1 MARSTIHYAD
11 SATNNVLKS
20 LHNKLRSSGT
30 PVERVEYI
38 IELLILRIFET
49 KLRKDDAFIEIR
61 KLFEKEGY
69 KYLFSYLHTLS
80 GEQVLEHLNKN
91 IFPFYGS
98 ILSRASQVVT
108 SNLNQKVQDQLVLIE
123 EIFSKSKFTENI
135 LSGKLYE
142 VISLINELDEERILN
157 TDILG
162 DAIES
167 ALSETGGTKDIGL
180 NRTPDHIRH
189 MMVAMC
195 EPEYKDTIFDP
206 ACGTGGFLFDSFQ
219 YVIEKTTRNG
229 HWPSKNAHKEIQHFF
244 TEYFKNNKLKIPTI
258 PESNQFYRSGVG
270 GIEYMGRIRKMAAI
284 NLYIRGLNPANIL
297 QGDSLHLYKPEVY
310 ENSKTCIIA
319 NPPFGAEKD
328 QEAYPNVWD
337 EYSKE
342 GETTILFVKM
352 MLDTLAK
359 GGRCAVIVSEGF
371 LTWGQNSARTLRH
384 KLLTEANL
392 KAVISLPQG
401 LFVSK
406 SGQGAKTSLL
416 YFEKGTPTKNVWFY
430 KMTNDGFALG
440 VNRKEQVNSQIPEI
454 LNIFLSQVKKGETP
468 ANTANS
474 FSIPASWILEIDPR
488 IKERIAIENKAE
500 IEAKELPKI
509 NEIKDKEKKK
519 EKLIALESKIR
530 NEIAKEIEKKH
541 VYSYNMATYRS
552 LLSIDQLKKWNTE
565 IKFENNGKSIDDRY
579 SILKN
584 INEKNEKQTLSLF
597 DITHSLELDMVR
609 EYLAKI
615 QSKSTL
621 AQNLL
626 DIVKEENEIPLVKL
640 KDLLCQYENFINL
653 DDGVTYKQITVSNTG
668 EISLREIK
676 QGSEIG
682 TKKQNLVNLEKPLL
696 IYSRLGLHTGAIGII
711 PRDLDN
717 AIVTVDMPLFSFVGE
732 ALPEYIS
739 YVLQSEQFVNKVVEQ
754 SPTGAAQV
762 RFHEDKFLNLEIPL
776 PPLEKQAEIV
786 AEVSRLNK
794 LIKGCREIEEN
805 ISIPKIFVGRDSN
818 LEDISK
824 LIGTGS
830 TPSREN
836 KDYFNGNVNWT
847 LTTEVCEN
855 EILSTTEH
863 LSELAVKDFG
873 LRIYPVDTILIA
885 MYGQGQTRG
894 RTALLKIDSAITQN
908 CAGIIIDEKKAI
920 SKYVWY
926 FLRSIYL
933 KIRSQDYTGGGV
945 PHLNLQIV
953 KSIKVPVPEIEI
965 QKEIVKKIDKHME
978 VLESVQQIMSDS
990 ETEIK
995 SILAKIWGEN
1005 KLTDNK

>member
-49 KLRKDDAFIEIR
+49 KLRKDDAFVEIR

-80 GEQVLEHLNKN
+80 GEQILEHLNKN

-98 ILSRASQVVT
+98 ILSKASQVVT

-229 HWPSKNAHKEIQHFF
+229 NWPSKNAHKEIQQFF
-244 TEYFKNNKLKIPTI
+244 IEYFKNNKLKIPTI

-352 MLDTLAK
+352 MLDTLAP

-454 LNIFLSQVKKGETP
+454 LNIFLSKVKKGETP
-468 ANTANS
+468 ENTLNS
-474 FSIPASWILEIDPR
+474 FSVPASWILEIDPR
-488 IKERIAIENKAE
+488 IKERIAQDKKSE
-500 IEAKELPKI
+500 IEEKELSKM
-509 NEIKDKEKKK
+509 NEIKDKDKKK

-552 LLSIDQLKKWNTE
+552 SLSADQLKKWNNE
-565 IKFENNGKSIDDRY
+565 IKLEKTEKSIDDRY
-579 SILKN
+579 TILKS
-584 INEKNEKQTLSLF
+584 ITDKNEKVTLSLF
-597 DITHSLELDMVR
+597 DITRSLELDMVR

-615 QSKSTL
+615 QAKSKL

-626 DIVKEENEIPLVKL
+626 DIAKEENKIGLVPLRDMLIPKKENIKL
-640 KDLLCQYENFINL
+640 EDEVL
-653 DDGVTYKQITVSNTG
+653 YKQITIKLYGKGLLLRQEILGQDIKTEQQFIVSAGDFIMSKIDARNGAFGIVPDYLNNAVVTSSFPYFTVNT
-668 EISLREIK
+668 EL
-676 QGSEIG
+676 
-682 TKKQNLVNLEKPLL
+682 
-696 IYSRLGLHTGAIGII
+696 AIPEYIE
-711 PRDLDN
+711 
-717 AIVTVDMPLFSFVGE
+717 AIVTQKSFYDKINNVVAGATGRRSVGE
-732 ALPEYIS
+732 
-739 YVLQSEQFVNKVVEQ
+739 
-754 SPTGAAQV
+754 
-762 RFHEDKFLNLEIPL
+762 DDFLDLEIPL

-794 LIKGCREIEEN
+794 LIKGCGEIKDN
-805 ISIPKIFVGRDSN
+805 ISIPKIFAGRDSN

-855 EILSTTEH
+855 EIFSTTEH

-953 KSIKVPVPEIEI
+953 KSIKVPIPGIEI

-978 VLESVQQIMSDS
+978 VSESVRQIMSDS

-995 SILAKIWGEN
+995 SILVKIWGEN
-1005 KLTDNK
+1005 KLTDIK

>member
-80 GEQVLEHLNKN
+80 GEQILEHLNKN

-229 HWPSKNAHKEIQHFF
+229 KWPGSNAHKEIQQFF
-244 TEYFKNNKLKIPTI
+244 PEYFKNNKLKIPTI
-258 PESNQFYRSGVG
+258 PESNQFYRSGVC

-319 NPPFGAEKD
+319 NPPFGAKKD

-352 MLDTLAK
+352 MLDTLAP
-359 GGRCAVIVSEGF
+359 GGRCSVIVSEGF
-371 LTWGQNSARTLRH
+371 LTWGQNSARALRN

-416 YFEKGTPTKNVWFY
+416 YFEKGVSTKSVWFY

-440 VNRKEQVNSQIPEI
+440 VNREEQVNSQIPEI
-454 LNIFLSQVKKGETP
+454 LNTFLNQVKKGETP
-468 ANTANS
+468 VNTANS

-488 IKERIAIENKAE
+488 IKERIAKEKKSGIEE
-500 IEAKELPKI
+500 KELPKI

-552 LLSIDQLKKWNTE
+552 SLSKDQLKKWNIE
-565 IKFENNGKSIDDRY
+565 IKFEKTGKSIDDRY
-579 SILKN
+579 SVLKN

-615 QSKSTL
+615 QAKSKL
-621 AQNLL
+621 AQSLL
-626 DIVKEENEIPLVKL
+626 DIVKEEN
-640 KDLLCQYENFINL
+640 
-653 DDGVTYKQITVSNTG
+653 
-668 EISLREIK
+668 
-676 QGSEIG
+676 
-682 TKKQNLVNLEKPLL
+682 
-696 IYSRLGLHTGAIGII
+696 
-711 PRDLDN
+711 
-717 AIVTVDMPLFSFVGE
+717 
-732 ALPEYIS
+732 
-739 YVLQSEQFVNKVVEQ
+739 
-754 SPTGAAQV
+754 
-762 RFHEDKFLNLEIPL
+762 
-776 PPLEKQAEIV
+776 
-786 AEVSRLNK
+786 
-794 LIKGCREIEEN
+794 
-805 ISIPKIFVGRDSN
+805 KI
-818 LEDISK
+818 
-824 LIGTGS
+824 
-830 TPSREN
+830 
-836 KDYFNGNVNWT
+836 
-847 LTTEVCEN
+847 
-855 EILSTTEH
+855 
-863 LSELAVKDFG
+863 
-873 LRIYPVDTILIA
+873 
-885 MYGQGQTRG
+885 
-894 RTALLKIDSAITQN
+894 
-908 CAGIIIDEKKAI
+908 
-920 SKYVWY
+920 
-926 FLRSIYL
+926 
-933 KIRSQDYTGGGV
+933 
-945 PHLNLQIV
+945 
-953 KSIKVPVPEIEI
+953 
-965 QKEIVKKIDKHME
+965 
-978 VLESVQQIMSDS
+978 
-990 ETEIK
+990 
-995 SILAKIWGEN
+995 
-1005 KLTDNK
+1005 